1 MKYEFRVGDYVEDR
15 AGYRGC
21 VIRSDLLYFEDIFK
35 KYIIAVEFGNE
46 GPITYALTAD
56 EVKRKFKRIGKYDF
70 TDCAVEDIEPLMI
83 EKPVS
88 MYCGDGKTN
97 SPSDYRRVA
106 LQDEFNDK
114 VMKKINELVVAV
126 NELRMRD
133 AKESKDD

>member
-1 MKYEFRVGDYVEDR
+1 MKYEFRIGDYAEDR
-15 AGYRGC
+15 AGHRGC
-21 VIRSDLLYFEDIFK
+21 VIRSVPLYFEGIFK

-46 GPITYALTAD
+46 GSITYALTAD

-70 TDCAVEDIEPLMI
+70 TDCDVGDIEPLMI

-114 VMKKINELVVAV
+114 VMKKINELVEAV

>member
-46 GPITYALTAD
+46 GSITYALTAD

-70 TDCAVEDIEPLMI
+70 TDCAVGDIELLMI

>member
-1 MKYEFRVGDYVEDR
+1 MKYDFRVGDYVEDR

-46 GPITYALTAD
+46 GSITYALTAD
-56 EVKRKFKRIGKYDF
+56 EVKRKFKRIGQYDF
-70 TDCAVEDIEPLMI
+70 TKKAEDKDDDKIEPL
-83 EKPVS
+83 
-88 MYCGDGKTN
+88 
-97 SPSDYRRVA
+97 DYAQRFMRGSTI
-106 LQDEFNDK
+106 DTTFISY
-114 VMKKINELVVAV
+114 MKKINELVDAV